1 MGSVAATAVGSN
13 DIKKAMAFYDEL
25 LAVIGIGTAME
36 HPSGGRMYGSGFG
49 SPMFAVLPPFDG
61 QAATIGNGSMV
72 SFACDSQEQASAMHA
87 KALSLG
93 GQDEGAPG
101 PRGGEGSPI
110 FAAYFRDLDG
120 NKICAFHY
128 AQ

>member
-1 MGSVAATAVGSN
+1 MGGVAVTAVGSN
-13 DIKKAMAFYDEL
+13 DIRKAMAFYDEL
-25 LAVIGIGTAME
+25 LAVIGLGTAME

-49 SPMFAVLPPFDG
+49 STMFCVLPPFDG
-61 QAATIGNGSMV
+61 QPATIGNGSMV
-72 SFACDSQEQASAMHA
+72 SFACDSPGQATAMHA

-93 GQDEGAPG
+93 GKDEGAPG
-101 PRGGEGSPI
+101 QRGGEDSPI